1 MTEAELR
8 LAAAQRQA
16 KARQSLAKQ
25 TQTVDPMVPRA
36 DPVGYVA
43 PETEQG
49 PTNLRGEFSQQ
60 GIDLARQASFQGG
73 GVVDVPDEIALYSED
88 GLQIPIPQ
96 IVQSILETAGDLG
109 AFAGGLTTGGMGYVV
124 GAMADV
130 AVKAGMSESGA
141 RRLARDI
148 MAMPDAFAGSLGT
161 LAKPRGS
168 RGNINKTVNTFSDA
182 EKNALREASDN
193 LPGMAGCH

>member
-1 MTEAELR
+1 MTEQERR
-8 LAAAQRQA
+8 LEARKRLA
-16 KARQSLAKQ
+16 KARQEAGLNALN
-25 TQTVDPMVPRA
+25 VDPMIPKA

-49 PTNLRGEFSQQ
+49 PTNLRGEFSKQ

-88 GLQIPIPQ
+88 GLQVPIPQ
-96 IVQSILETAGDLG
+96 IVQSILETGGDLG

-130 AVKAGMSESGA
+130 AVKAGMSEA
-141 RRLARDI
+141 V
-148 MAMPDAFAGSLGT
+148 
-161 LAKPRGS
+161 RG
-168 RGNINKTVNTFSDA
+168 V
-182 EKNALREASDN
+182 
-193 LPGMAGCH
+193 

>member
-1 MTEAELR
+1 MTEQERR
-8 LAAAQRQA
+8 LEARKRLA
-16 KARQSLAKQ
+16 KARQQSGLDALN
-25 TQTVDPMVPRA
+25 VDPMVPKV

-49 PTNLRGEFSQQ
+49 PTNLRGEFSKQ

-88 GLQIPIPQ
+88 GLQVPIPQ
-96 IVQSILETAGDLG
+96 IVQSILETGGDLG

-130 AVKAGMSESGA
+130 AVKAGMSEA
-141 RRLARDI
+141 V
-148 MAMPDAFAGSLGT
+148 
-161 LAKPRGS
+161 RG
-168 RGNINKTVNTFSDA
+168 V
-182 EKNALREASDN
+182 
-193 LPGMAGCH
+193 

>member
-16 KARQSLAKQ
+16 KARQALAKQ
-25 TQTVDPMVPRA
+25 QVAPVDFMVPRA

-73 GVVDVPDEIALYSED
+73 GVTDVPDQIALYSED

-130 AVKAGMSESGA
+130 AVKAGIKWLSKS
-141 RRLARDI
+141 
-148 MAMPDAFAGSLGT
+148 F
-161 LAKPRGS
+161 
-168 RGNINKTVNTFSDA
+168 
-182 EKNALREASDN
+182 
-193 LPGMAGCH
+193 